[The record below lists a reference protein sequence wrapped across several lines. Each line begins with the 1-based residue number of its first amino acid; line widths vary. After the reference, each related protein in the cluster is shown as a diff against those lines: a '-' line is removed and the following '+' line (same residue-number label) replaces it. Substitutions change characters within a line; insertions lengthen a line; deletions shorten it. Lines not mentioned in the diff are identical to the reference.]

1 MQKVLQGLFWVQ
13 KKVPILFKQYHN
25 TFGCGTEQ
33 GTFSYYVITKWPKF
47 GISLHLSLHLFKFG
61 NHSPFCKHKKLYIKT
76 PFFVILQFNIMG
88 TPPPVLLGGW
98 ASNQIFKRG
107 GLPGPQLLEGVCW
120 KRGVEKSPPQGG
132 CNFCIKI
139 N

>member
-47 GISLHLSLHLFKFG
+47 GIPLHLSLHLFKFG

-88 TPPPVLLGGW
+88 TPPPPFCWGVEPPTKFSKGG
-98 ASNQIFKRG
+98 ACQDLNFQRG
-107 GLPGPQLLEGVCW
+107 FAGKEGLKSHPL
-120 KRGVEKSPPQGG
+120 RGVAI
-132 CNFCIKI
+132 FA
-139 N
+139 